1 MPMLAAIWMPMNHGP
16 NLPPKWPESCLMN
29 TKRPCTKR
37 RGVTLLELVVAS
49 SMLAVVMTSLT
60 LVLRT
65 TRASWETNDNDF
77 AAIHHA
83 HTVVRHFVRQAR
95 EATDLLALTGNS
107 VQLKFRDGS
116 TQTWSH
122 TANGNGYTNVVQ
134 VVYSNSSQVVP
145 LAYGIKNLSFRGFK
159 ADGVTPTTVLDD
171 IYVVE
176 VTATVLIPGK
186 ANAPQSVA
194 SKAWIRSW

>member
-1 MPMLAAIWMPMNHGP
+1 
-16 NLPPKWPESCLMN
+16 MN
-29 TKRPCTKR
+29 TKRPYTR
-37 RGVTLLELVVAS
+37 RPGITLLELVVAS

-65 TRASWETNDNDF
+65 ARTSWETNDSDF

-95 EATDLLALTGNS
+95 EATQLTALSTKS

-116 TQTWSH
+116 TQTWAHQAS
-122 TANGNGYTNVVQ
+122 GNGYTNVVL
-134 VVYSNSSQVVP
+134 VNYSNSSQVVP
-145 LAYGIKNLSFRGFK
+145 LAYGIPNLSFRGFK
-159 ADGVTPTTVLDD
+159 ADGVTPTTTVDD
-171 IYVVE
+171 MRVVE

-186 ANAPQSVA
+186 ANAPQSVS
-194 SKAWIRSW
+194 SKVWIRSW